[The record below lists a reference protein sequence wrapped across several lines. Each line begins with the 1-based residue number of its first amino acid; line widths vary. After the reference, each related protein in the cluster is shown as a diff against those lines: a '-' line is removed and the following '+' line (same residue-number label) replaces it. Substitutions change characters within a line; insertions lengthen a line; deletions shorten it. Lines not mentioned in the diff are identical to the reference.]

1 MRFHFGT
8 YSRENSLERAQFPI
22 EELGEKCE
30 KHIFLQ
36 QEAEGELGHD
46 FQTGLGV
53 ILSWLEYQGA
63 TITAAQK
70 PRKVRLAFIAGT
82 HFQKGTAAFIADPS
96 FRKKVQVRTVRFW
109 ARFSRIS
116 GTDFEEEIWHFSQGK
131 TARFFEAVRMHLMQS
146 VQYFC

>member
-1 MRFHFGT
+1 MARFP
-8 YSRENSLERAQFPI
+8 R

-36 QEAEGELGHD
+36 EKAEGELGHD

-70 PRKVRLAFIAGT
+70 PR
-82 HFQKGTAAFIADPS
+82 
-96 FRKKVQVRTVRFW
+96 
-109 ARFSRIS
+109 
-116 GTDFEEEIWHFSQGK
+116 
-131 TARFFEAVRMHLMQS
+131 
-146 VQYFC
+146 

>member
-1 MRFHFGT
+1 MRLHLAH
-8 YSRENSLERAQFPI
+8 YSREISWRGLDFQERSLERSVRSTF
-22 EELGEKCE
+22 
-30 KHIFLQ
+30 FLQ
-36 QEAEGELGHD
+36 EKAEGELGHD

-131 TARFFEAVRMHLMQS
+131 TARFLRP
-146 VQYFC
+146 YRCI

>member
-1 MRFHFGT
+1 MRLHLAQLFKRDF
-8 YSRENSLERAQFPI
+8 LERARFPR

-36 QEAEGELGHD
+36 EKAEGELGHD

-53 ILSWLEYQGA
+53 ILSWHEYQGA

-116 GTDFEEEIWHFSQGK
+116 GIDFEEEIRHFSQGK
-131 TARFFEAVRMHLMQS
+131 TARFLRP
-146 VQYFC
+146 YGCI